1 MKNYLEEGN
10 SVPIEVE
17 VGKGMEAEGKSKV
30 EEGKLKEEEDK
41 HLEMEEDTQIVD
53 GMEAAVNGMGKP
65 GEEEAQRQTVEE
77 VDKQMAEAMH
87 IHMESF
93 VNETRA
99 KPHMA
104 VLRAH
109 GLS

>member
-41 HLEMEEDTQIVD
+41 HLETEEDTQIVD

-65 GEEEAQRQTVEE
+65 GEEEAQRQTV
-77 VDKQMAEAMH
+77 DKQMAEAVH

-93 VNETRA
+93 VNETHA
-99 KPHMA
+99 KLHIA